1 MKWFVLVMMMGM
13 YSDGTKDVYVYNDMG
28 LKSLEEC
35 QLWVSVSS
43 RALRQDMMNKFDGK
57 SIEKVYCIEEKKL
70 KEFFQTISENESLK
84 HI

>member
-13 YSDGTKDVYVYNDMG
+13 YSDGTQDIYVYNDMG

-35 QLWVSVSS
+35 QTWVSVSG

-57 SIEKVYCIEEKKL
+57 QIERVFCIEEKKL
-70 KEFFQTISENESLK
+70 REFFETIQSEEEGKS
-84 HI
+84 I

>member
-57 SIEKVYCIEEKKL
+57 SIEKV
-70 KEFFQTISENESLK
+70 
-84 HI
+84 